1 MICFPNAKINLGLR
15 VIEKRRD
22 GYHNIET
29 VFYPLTLSDI
39 IEITPLSD
47 NPGRYAFRN
56 TGEKVGV
63 DPSENLCIKALN
75 ELNKHRHIPPVS
87 IHLHKIIPS
96 GSGLG
101 GGSSDAAFVLKTLND
116 LFHLQLSLP
125 ELASI
130 AGRIG
135 SDCPF
140 FIHNKPLLAQ
150 GRGEIFKP
158 VEIDLTG
165 IHILLVHPGIS
176 VSSGWAYSHVKPGK
190 QSGSVSAILRTD
202 PGDWQGKLFND
213 FEPGIFNAYPQIES
227 IRNKMLSAGAFYAS
241 MTGSGSAV
249 YGLFN
254 KPAEPGMI
262 TEEFSGMFVWKG
274 VLT

>member
-15 VIEKRRD
+15 VTEKRRD

-29 VFYPLTLSDI
+29 VFYPLNLSDI
-39 IEITPLSD
+39 LEITPLPDNSD
-47 NPGRYAFRN
+47 RYAFKN
-56 TGEKVGV
+56 TGDIVGV

-75 ELNKHRHIPPVS
+75 ELNKHRQIPPVS

-101 GGSSDAAFVLKTLND
+101 GGSSDAAYVLKTLNE
-116 LFHLQLSLP
+116 LFQLQLSLS
-125 ELASI
+125 ELTSI
-130 AGRIG
+130 ALRIG

-140 FIHNKPLLAQ
+140 FIHNKPLLAK
-150 GRGEIFKP
+150 GRGDIFDP
-158 VEIDLTG
+158 VEIDLSG

-176 VSSGWAYSHVKPGK
+176 VNTGWAYSKVKPGK
-190 QSGSVSAILRTD
+190 QSCSISSIIRTD
-202 PGDWQGKLFND
+202 PGDWKNNLFND
-213 FEPGIFNAYPQIES
+213 FEPGIFTAYPHIER

-249 YGLFN
+249 YGLFYQ
-254 KPAEPGMI
+254 PAEPGMI
-262 TEEFSGMFVWKG
+262 TEEFPGMFVWNG
-274 VLT
+274 ILQ